1 MRPEEPDMASA
12 APLRDI
18 TANTIDLAS
27 QRAEDLVSA
36 GSKTL
41 HAVSDQVSDLEL
53 GAVVVD
59 AKSHRLR
66 TALIGLVVIAL
77 IALVVKKVA
86 GGSDDDPTTP

>member
-1 MRPEEPDMASA
+1 MASA

-18 TANTIDLAS
+18 TANTLDLAS
-27 QRAEDLVSA
+27 QRAEDLVSVGSKTLQA

-41 HAVSDQVSDLEL
+41 HAVSDQVSDIEL
-53 GAVVVD
+53 PSVVAG

-66 TALIGLVVIAL
+66 TAIIGLIVVAL

-86 GGSDDDPTTP
+86 GGSDDDPTTR